1 MKTQILTA
9 IGETGVQPA
18 ARLNAALAANDRL
31 KYVFSLLQMAL
42 TYAEHPDQPAAT
54 LKRERIACGIDDP
67 ALDTVVAGARMV
79 GKSCRVPGAGR
90 MAEIGLPVPP
100 AFVLPTS
107 WCRSTRAPDEQV
119 LKQTLSEGIARL
131 ESATGLGFGATRHRH
146 GSPSMQDRRYSP
158 E

>member
-1 MKTQILTA
+1 MKTQILAA
-9 IGETGVQPA
+9 IGETGLQPA

-42 TYAEHPDQPAAT
+42 TYAEHPDQPAVT

-90 MAEIGLPVPP
+90 IFGRIADDMRVMAAPVLAANPDGFATRLDGL
-100 AFVLPTS
+100 
-107 WCRSTRAPDEQV
+107 
-119 LKQTLSEGIARL
+119 LK
-131 ESATGLGFGATRHRH
+131 SATSCG
-146 GSPSMQDRRYSP
+146 RRFAQPRGRLCS
-158 E
+158 